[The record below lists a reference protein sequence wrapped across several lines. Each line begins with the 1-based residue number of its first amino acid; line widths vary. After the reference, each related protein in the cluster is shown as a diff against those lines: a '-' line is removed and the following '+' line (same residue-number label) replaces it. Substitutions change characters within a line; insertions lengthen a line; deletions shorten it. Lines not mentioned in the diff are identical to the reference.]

1 MPHLA
6 TVSLAALLLEGDDLP
21 PPADLDDAGLHDGAV
36 DGGTADE
43 NVLVGGH
50 QANLVDGDLVAAE
63 LQALVRT
70 PTETDIAQAPDG
82 LLIEHIVTRYH
93 DVHRQQLPELIRLAA
108 RLERVHGGHPECPVG
123 LTRHLEEMQR
133 ELAIHMDKE
142 ERILFPMIFRGM
154 GAAALEPIAIM
165 RREHDDHG
173 ESLAQLKRV
182 THGMIEPPDACTT
195 WRALYS
201 GLRTLRTDLMDHIHL
216 ENNVLFHRFD
226 A

>member
-1 MPHLA
+1 MEILDRPLSELA
-6 TVSLAALLLEGDDLP
+6 REVPGATAIFHKHRLNFCCSGAQSLRQAAHSRQL
-21 PPADLDDAGLHDGAV
+21 
-36 DGGTADE
+36 
-43 NVLVGGH
+43 
-50 QANLVDGDLVAAE
+50 DGDLVAAE

-173 ESLAQLKRV
+173 ESLAQLERV